1 MAAEVPIL
9 SDDVLERCPTGIKG
23 LDEVTE
29 GGLPRGRPTLVA
41 GRAGCGKTL
50 FGMEFLARGAHQYG
64 EPGVFVSFEEDQK
77 DLFTNFRSLG
87 FDLRDLVARKLL
99 AIDWV
104 RVERSEIQETG
115 EYDLE
120 GLFIRIG
127 AAVDRVGAKRIVL
140 DTVESL
146 FAGLTNDGII
156 RAELRRMLRF
166 LKEKGLTTVVTGEAG
181 GGGSFTRQGIEE
193 YVSDCVVVLDH
204 RVDAQLS
211 TRRLRIAKYR
221 GSAHGTNE
229 YPFLIQRDGINLIP
243 ITALG
248 VASRAAT
255 ERVTTGIPRLD
266 TMFDGQGVYADNS
279 VLITG
284 TAGTGKTTLVSH
296 AVDAACRAGRK
307 ATFFAFEESAA
318 QILRNLRSVGID
330 LGPWQDSGLLRFHA
344 SRPDLCGLEMHL
356 LTIEAEVESFE
367 PAVVVLD
374 PITNFVN
381 VGNTIE
387 VRQMLTRLV
396 DFLKERGVLTLMTSL
411 THGGDELEATN
422 VAISSL
428 VDTFVLLGWVRSEGE
443 RNRRLNIVKSRGM
456 AHSNQT
462 REFRITSAGIQ
473 IQDVYTGAG
482 GLTGAARVAQEARER
497 AESAR
502 RAQDVERRRALV
514 RTRQEAF
521 EARMRSLAAE
531 FEAEQAAMLQQIAQ
545 DEASRDSAVVESQ
558 TLAELRHADR
568 EGNGEGAD
576 GGSDDGRG

>member
-1 MAAEVPIL
+1 MGARAPI
-9 SDDVLERCPTGIKG
+9 SCDDDVLERCPTGIKG

-29 GGLPRGRPTLVA
+29 GGLPRDRPTLVA
-41 GRAGCGKTL
+41 GHAGCGKTL
-50 FGMEFLARGAHQYG
+50 LAMEFLVRGARQYG
-64 EPGVFVSFEEDQK
+64 EPGVFVSFEENQK
-77 DLFTNFRSLG
+77 DLFKNFRSLG

-127 AAVDRVGAKRIVL
+127 AAVDRIGAKRIVL
-140 DTVESL
+140 DTIESL
-146 FAGLTNDGII
+146 FAGLTNEGII
-156 RAELRRMLRF
+156 RAELRRLLRF
-166 LKEKGLTTVVTGEAG
+166 LKEKGLTAIVTGESGPG
-181 GGGSFTRQGIEE
+181 GRFTRQGIEE
-193 YVSDCVVVLDH
+193 FVSDCVILLDH
-204 RVDAQLS
+204 RVDSQLS

-229 YPFLIQRDGINLIP
+229 YPFLIQRSGIDLIP
-243 ITALG
+243 ITAIG
-248 VASRAAT
+248 IGTRTTT

-266 TMFDGQGVYADNS
+266 TMFNGQGVYADNS

-284 TAGTGKTTLVSH
+284 TAGTGKTTLVCH

-307 ATFFAFEESAA
+307 ATYFAFEESVP

-330 LGPWQDSGLLRFHA
+330 LTPWQESGLLQFHA
-344 SRPDLCGLEMHL
+344 SRPDLWGLEMHL
-356 LTIEAEVESFE
+356 LTIEAEVEKFE

-374 PITNFVN
+374 PITNFAN
-381 VGNTIE
+381 VGDIIE

-428 VDTFVLLGWVRSEGE
+428 VDTFVMLGWVRSEGE

-482 GLTGAARVAQEARER
+482 GLTGAAREAQEARER
-497 AESAR
+497 AAAAR
-502 RAQDVERRRALV
+502 LAQDVERRRALV
-514 RTRQEAF
+514 LTRKEAF
-521 EARMRSLAAE
+521 EARVRSMHAE

-545 DEASRDSAVVESQ
+545 DEEARASATVESQ
-558 TLAELRHADR
+558 ALAKLRHADR
-568 EGNGEGAD
+568 EGNGDAD
-576 GGSDDGRG
+576 